1 MKTDWE
7 GGYFPLT
14 LHFSEDYP
22 SKPPKCKFPQ
32 GFFLPNVYP
41 SRIVCLSIL
50 NEDSGWRPAITVMQV
65 FIGIQDLLDQPN
77 PADPAQTDGYHLFI
91 QDPTEYKRRVRLQA
105 KQYPALFLLVRAPPA
120 SVAAPPAASVPWPRR
135 PPPEHADRHGSP
147 RELAGPP
154 SQDRET
160 SMRARPSHGRASSR
174 PPKLA
179 PLMYSIHMGVR
190 MVNPSLTFAA
200 RCAPDTEKDFWALRG
215 ISHGTSSRLERL
227 LF

>member
-1 MKTDWE
+1 MGYLFQTDWE

-22 SKPPKCKFPQ
+22 SNPPKCKFPQ
-32 GFFLPNVYP
+32 
-41 SRIVCLSIL
+41 
-50 NEDSGWRPAITVMQV
+50 GWRPAITVMQV

-135 PPPEHADRHGSP
+135 PSPAARRRSTQTAMARRGSSQDLRHRTVRPPRVPAPAMAEPPAAHRSSP
-147 RELAGPP
+147 RFCILY
-154 SQDRET
+154 T
-160 SMRARPSHGRASSR
+160 W
-174 PPKLA
+174 
-179 PLMYSIHMGVR
+179 V
-190 MVNPSLTFAA
+190 
-200 RCAPDTEKDFWALRG
+200 CAW
-215 ISHGTSSRLERL
+215 
-227 LF
+227 